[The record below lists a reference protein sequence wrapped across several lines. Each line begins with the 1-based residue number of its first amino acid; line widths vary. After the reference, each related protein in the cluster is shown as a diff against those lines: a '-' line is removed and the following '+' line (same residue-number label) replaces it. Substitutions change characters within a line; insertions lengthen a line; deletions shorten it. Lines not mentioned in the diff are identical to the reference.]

1 MDNDATLDFGFTIEQ
16 AQIRDAARGFA
27 HRVLTREFLREI
39 DANGRAP
46 HELLPEMA
54 KLGFTGLPVPTGYGG
69 GGGSATDVTV
79 LLEEFGRSSLS
90 VASLLNRALGWGAD
104 SIQRFGTDA
113 QKNYFLPR
121 VVSGEMIFAFSHTE
135 PNAGSDAAA
144 IITKAVP
151 AGEDFIIS
159 GSKIFTTGAA
169 ECPCLIVTARTDP
182 TVGKH
187 KGISV
192 FLVDSTTPG
201 INCRRIEKLGM
212 RGAGGLYE
220 VHYDDVRVPGSAL
233 LGGLHGGWS
242 VIRGTLERARIA
254 QASYCVGSA
263 QGVIDEAVQYAN
275 EREQFGQP
283 IGKFQAIAHLL
294 VDLQVRTDAAR
305 LLLYRTAAMI
315 DEGSPCVLEASMAN
329 LHATETLVRVTS
341 DAMRVWGGYGF
352 TREFDIERILRDAR
366 LFVIGDGS
374 SQIQRNLI
382 ARQMGL

>member
-16 AQIRDAARGFA
+16 VQIRDAARGFT

-54 KLGFTGLPVPTGYGG
+54 KLGFTGLSVPTGYGG

-79 LLEEFGRSSLS
+79 VLEEFGRVSLS

-233 LGGLHGGWS
+233 LGGLHGGWN
-242 VIRGTLERARIA
+242 VVRGTLERARIA

-263 QGVIDEAVQYAN
+263 QGVINEAVQYAN

-294 VDLQVRTDAAR
+294 VDLQVQTDAAR

-315 DEGSPCVLEASMAN
+315 DEGSPCVREASIAN

-366 LFVIGDGS
+366 LFVIGDGT

-382 ARQMGL
+382 SRQMGL